1 MPDGEAPQTERAEAT
16 KFGGATPVF
25 RVQNLRASIEYDVN
39 ALGFKVNFEYPD
51 FASVSRD
58 LCGIFLCVG
67 DQGNPGTWVWIGVE
81 DVEVLLEAPRP
92 KGANV
97 CHKPSN
103 YRRAIGWTCT
113 VVCGEGRQT
122 GKQYW
127 SSPARA
133 GSRPCRKERGITAT
147 SGGPGSAGCCESN
160 PGRNRVRPSP

>member
-1 MPDGEAPQTERAEAT
+1 MPDGEATKTERAEAT

-25 RVQNLRASIEYDVN
+25 RVQNLRGSIEYYVN

-92 KGANV
+92 KEPKSATSPRITLGRWLDMYGRVWRRTPDGKAILV
-97 CHKPSN
+97 KPGS
-103 YRRAIGWTCT
+103 R
-113 VVCGEGRQT
+113 
-122 GKQYW
+122 GKQA
-127 SSPARA
+127 S
-133 GSRPCRKERGITAT
+133 RKERGITAT